1 MSYLGKKEEMPMSVD
16 PKALHTKLQ
25 EIYPEIVK
33 HDLSLSLSFD
43 REKDAWIVKLH
54 KGEHELTTH
63 LERKDAEA
71 CFDGV
76 QCIYLGVQISQ
87 FLENFES
94 GE

>member
-1 MSYLGKKEEMPMSVD
+1 MSAD
-16 PKALHTKLQ
+16 PRVLDSKLR

-43 REKDAWIVKLH
+43 REKDAWIVMLA
-54 KGEHELTTH
+54 KGKHELTTH
-63 LERKDAEA
+63 LERKDADA
-71 CFDGV
+71 CIDGV
-76 QCIYLGVQISQ
+76 QCVYLGVQISQ